1 MKTTL
6 KLFDLVP
13 VDQIQHQQFCPD
25 SQMQQVE
32 MLFVMV
38 SFDYAA
44 ANETR
49 SDLRRVVSM
58 DFNYGQI
65 NSEKN
70 LLDAELL
77 VDCPS
82 STSTDQLLTLEQLP
96 LLDGWD

>member
-1 MKTTL
+1 
-6 KLFDLVP
+6 
-13 VDQIQHQQFCPD
+13 
-25 SQMQQVE
+25 MQQVE